1 MLPRV
6 GYSGLA
12 IERVA
17 KQAGVGRPAIYR
29 RWRSKAEMVF
39 AVVIHDVDLPQ
50 RPDAGSLLGD
60 FQAVVRDLMS
70 SFARPIARLVL
81 PGLIG
86 DLATDP
92 DLVMRFAETFNASER
107 QRLTE
112 VLERAVLRGELAT
125 LPDPAEVHMMLVGPV
140 FIWLFCYGRPP
151 SRTAADRFALGTAA
165 AAVAMA
171 SATAAV

>member
-50 RPDAGSLLGD
+50 RPDAG
-60 FQAVVRDLMS
+60 LMS